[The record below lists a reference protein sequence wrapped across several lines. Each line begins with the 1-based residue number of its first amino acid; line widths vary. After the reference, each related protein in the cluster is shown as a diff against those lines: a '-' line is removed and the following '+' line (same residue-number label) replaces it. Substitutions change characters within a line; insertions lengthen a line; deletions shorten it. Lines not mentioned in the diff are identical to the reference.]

1 MCWINIAKAS
11 VSIARGYG
19 QGSRTDSRMFI
30 PNSPLALSRNRHYLY
45 ALLLIIIMR
54 GMEAMMK
61 YLRQAIRSYSG
72 LLLAGAVLLQANL
85 LPAQNIPIAVVE
97 FEGNGISQTEAI
109 ALTDRLRNELF
120 RLGAF
125 EVVERGMMETILTEQ
140 DFQLTGCT
148 SNECLVEV
156 GQLLGARQVV
166 GGRISRVGAMFTV
179 SARVVDV
186 ETGKLLGVSDFDLR
200 GGLEELLT
208 MGMKQVALML
218 SGGEAATTAIESRP
232 DIRDSNQPAS
242 RAADD
247 QLPRT
252 WSINAGFGSSRNA
265 NFLEITKDLFVGSHF
280 SLFVSAGVVFENM
293 SGGIAYRRRYN
304 EKGLVLSTSVGLSFM
319 IEEFTANTLIA
330 YQWPLGRRGFL
341 VTGAGLLFI
350 EGEEIW
356 PYPVLSYEYRF

>member
-1 MCWINIAKAS
+1 
-11 VSIARGYG
+11 
-19 QGSRTDSRMFI
+19 
-30 PNSPLALSRNRHYLY
+30 
-45 ALLLIIIMR
+45 
-54 GMEAMMK
+54 MK
-61 YLRQAIRSYSG
+61 RLRQAIRSCSG
-72 LLLAGAVLLQANL
+72 LLLTGAVLFQVSF
-85 LPAQNIPIAVVE
+85 LPAQAIPIAVVE

-186 ETGKLLGVSDFDLR
+186 QTGKLLGVSDFDLR

-208 MGMKQVALML
+208 GGMKQVALML
-218 SGGEAATTAIESRP
+218 SGQEVAATAIKSRP
-232 DIRDSNQPAS
+232 DIEQSSQPES
-242 RAADD
+242 GTKDD
-247 QLPRT
+247 QRPRT
-252 WSINAGFGSSRNA
+252 WSISVGIGSSRNA
-265 NFLEITKDLFVGSHF
+265 NVFGVTKDVFVGNNF
-280 SLFVSAGVVFENM
+280 SIYIIGGLGPEVLG
-293 SGGIAYRRRYN
+293 GGIAYHRNYN
-304 EKGLVLSTSVGLSFM
+304 EKGIVLSVSVGSGIQDFAV
-319 IEEFTANTLIA
+319 IGNTLMA
-330 YQWPLGRRGFL
+330 YQWTMGQHGFL
-341 VTGAGLLFI
+341 VTGAALAFDMFGYYG
-350 EGEEIW
+350 GEVW